1 MMGGKFHLEDDR
13 LFYELLPAVLENL
26 YMNYDFKR
34 SACIKRTFR
43 HLEVKSS
50 NIFPLWITF

>member
-13 LFYELLPAVLENL
+13 LFYERLPAVLENL

-34 SACIKRTFR
+34 SACIK
-43 HLEVKSS
+43 
-50 NIFPLWITF
+50 